1 MRAAA
6 SLFAAIVFAATSAA
20 TANAETIAPGTS
32 YSQDFDSL
40 GSSATASLPSG
51 WSATAS
57 TSIRAVT
64 STEYSAAGTATTQ
77 QGTGS
82 GTSGG
87 IYNWGESTNTT
98 DRGVGFLATGSATK
112 TGNLY
117 FSLTAD
123 GYIPDFTVSYDVK
136 CYRNNSRQYQF
147 QLYYST
153 DDGSTW
159 TSAGGDFLTQP
170 ATNSSAYYATPGV
183 TSVASKTLDVSLTA
197 GKTVILCW
205 SYSVSSGTQTSN
217 AQGLGIDNVVIVAGQ
232 SSGLDPLAAPTFEPV
247 YPEDAT
253 ADGFVVR
260 WMAVENAVGYD
271 LVVTNVADRM
281 EAGGQVSYSG
291 PFPPDNLL
299 VTATVT
305 GLDADTLYAVAVRAL
320 ATTDPAFPSTDYSDS
335 AWSAPV
341 EIATTLEGGL
351 LRATLFDETFD
362 NIAMTSATA
371 WNASGAI
378 QDTDEPDWTFASNAI
393 RAPMG
398 MRLGTANNPGSA
410 TTREIAVSN
419 DLASTTVT
427 LSFLAASYTGKTTS
441 GSVTV
446 IDATTGAETEV
457 LSLDPSPMANGV
469 KEPLSGGTAYNETIT
484 VPSRFALRFESLS
497 SGTDKRLL
505 LDSIKVTQ
513 VYDPN
518 FAVLAA
524 PTGVAGSDIGKHGF
538 TVSWTGVANATGY
551 EVWLDGAVAGSCAST
566 STSMELTDLSD
577 GTEYS
582 VQVKALGDNLHF
594 GDSPLSPAISVTTL
608 ADAQKIDFTVTGAPA
623 GDVFAGDAVA
633 FTVTAENE
641 ATHAAEP
648 VSFSGIAG
656 ATFTAATGAFSW
668 TPTEGDVG
676 SHTAT
681 FASGDYST
689 NVTITVVSAL
699 KTETLAAEY
708 FSEIKST
715 SWTSTTG
722 YASELEGDMG
732 PWTGHDII
740 KTKAAVII
748 GRRTSSGNIVSPA
761 VELKV
766 RTPGSL
772 SVSFDTGSLPDATAS
787 VKASILDAA
796 DGRVLFEQTFASLSS
811 LPSDAT
817 AVSDAGAHFT
827 LAPDASVALPAEVK
841 VRFETIQTSGTDSQR
856 AYVDTVVFEQK
867 ISARIPD
874 LPAPTGLAVVEGS
887 VETNGFSVVWS
898 AVSGAT
904 NYAVRVTDSSGA
916 VVFSAPFCAA
926 APAAVTGL
934 ADDETYAV
942 QVRATGDEALWFA
955 SPWSAALAVRTARS
969 ATHPTLSFGAW
980 QNAAGDGKVYGGLLN
995 TAAVS
1000 AVRDNGTNAVVTL
1013 ASVLP
1018 APAVG
1023 PTLEGGVLSWIPD
1036 DADTNKTFTI
1046 SFLMDGT
1053 YATNLSFK
1061 VLSIA
1066 PLAPPTVTAGPVEW
1080 DAFGLAWDPQYRAAG
1095 YAVRVWTD
1103 CPNPGATA
1111 TCVAESFAGWP
1122 KARPAGWSYHN
1133 MSSGYKDA
1141 AAPVSFDAT
1150 GDSMETY
1157 DLGGAISSVS
1167 FHAAGHSIAD
1177 SSSELTVVGIAADGT
1192 ETVLATLGAA
1202 DIGQTDAGIDR
1213 TYSVPAGVR
1222 RIAWRYAKDKGG
1234 VGVGSVVIEGTGFS
1248 TPRWLPGWGPAA
1260 KDIGL
1265 VQDCTVKK
1273 PRPGRALGVDPADK
1287 SKDLTEPRTN
1297 YAEVS
1302 VRDATGAS
1310 FATVVAVDV
1319 PAPPRSARATLMI
1332 LR

>member
-1 MRAAA
+1 MRVAS
-6 SLFAAIVFAATSAA
+6 SLFAAIAFAATTAASAA
-20 TANAETIAPGTS
+20 TTTTTNFVCT
-32 YSQDFDSL
+32 
-40 GSSATASLPSG
+40 TASAGYVDNRLATTNAGWTIHDPGADSKLETAGCAYTYPLKLKNSTYVQSPSLASG
-51 WSATAS
+51 ESIVKVVVGARVTKTA
-57 TSIRAVT
+57 RAVVVT
-64 STEYSAAGTATTQ
+64 PSPGAAQSSTLTEENTLQEREFVFDAKDGVSSVKIETPS
-77 QGTGS
+77 GTGS
-82 GTSGG
+82 SYIYYIVVVSERDDSGPVALAVPTG
-87 IYNWGESTNTT
+87 LEAASVT
-98 DRGVGFLATGSATK
+98 D
-112 TGNLY
+112 
-117 FSLTAD
+117 
-123 GYIPDFTVSYDVK
+123 
-136 CYRNNSRQYQF
+136 
-147 QLYYST
+147 
-153 DDGSTW
+153 
-159 TSAGGDFLTQP
+159 
-170 ATNSSAYYATPGV
+170 SSIELSWNAVEHAEG
-183 TSVASKTLDVSLTA
+183 
-197 GKTVILCW
+197 
-205 SYSVSSGTQTSN
+205 YSVFTNGAAAASCIPPSTSTV
-217 AQGLGIDNVVIVAGQ
+217 L
-232 SSGLDPLAAPTFEPV
+232 SGL
-247 YPEDAT
+247 
-253 ADGFVVR
+253 
-260 WMAVENAVGYD
+260 
-271 LVVTNVADRM
+271 
-281 EAGGQVSYSG
+281 VS
-291 PFPPDNLL
+291 D
-299 VTATVT
+299 TV
-305 GLDADTLYAVAVRAL
+305 YAVAVQAL
-320 ATTDPAFPSTDYSDS
+320 ADGEQYADS
-335 AWSAPV
+335 AVSAAIEV
-341 EIATTLEGGL
+341 RTSLAGGL
-351 LRATLFDETFD
+351 LRATLLEECFT
-362 NIAMTSATA
+362 NATA
-371 WNASGAI
+371 GWTSSSYFHSKLADAGIWTDLEGCTNMANARSALLIGRASADGCAI
-378 QDTDEPDWTFASNAI
+378 SPEVALTNVPA
-393 RAPMG
+393 
-398 MRLGTANNPGSA
+398 GT
-410 TTREIAVSN
+410 VSI
-419 DLASTTVT
+419 
-427 LSFLAASYTGKTTS
+427 SFETASYVGKTTS
-441 GSVTV
+441 GSLSIV
-446 IDATTGAETEV
+446 DADTGAV
-457 LSLDPSPMANGV
+457 LSVVTNFSPVAIASDTTAAANV
-469 KEPLSGGTAYNETIT
+469 SSVAESGDRILVNDVF
-484 VPSRFALRFESLS
+484 VPARFRLRFDSFK
-497 SGTDKRLL
+497 GAGANYQRLY
-505 LDSIKVTQ
+505 LDSIKITQ

-518 FAVLAA
+518 FAALAA

-551 EVWLDGAVAGSCAST
+551 EVWMDGAVAGSCAST
-566 STSMELTDLSD
+566 DTSMQLTGLSD
-577 GTEYS
+577 GTIYS
-582 VQVKALGDNLHF
+582 VQAKALGDNLHF

-633 FTVTAENE
+633 FTVTAETE
-641 ATHAAEP
+641 STHAAAE

-708 FSEIKST
+708 FSEITSS
-715 SWTSTTG
+715 SWTATAYTTQ
-722 YASELEGDMG
+722 LDGDIG
-732 PWTGHDII
+732 TWTGLDLV

-796 DGRVLFEQTFASLSS
+796 DGRVLFDQTFASLSS

-841 VRFETIQTSGTDSQR
+841 VKFETIESAGDNSQR

-887 VETNGFSVVWS
+887 VETNGFSVAWS

-904 NYAVRVTDSSGA
+904 NYAVRVTDASGA
-916 VVFSAPFCAA
+916 VVFSAPFCATTS
-926 APAAVTGL
+926 AAVTGL
-934 ADDETYAV
+934 ADDEDYAV
-942 QVRATGDEALWFA
+942 QIRATGDEAICFA
-955 SPWSAALAVRTARS
+955 SPWSDALAVRTARS

-1023 PTLEGGVLSWIPD
+1023 PTFEDNVLSWIPD

-1103 CPNPGATA
+1103 CPNPSATA
-1111 TCVAESFAGWP
+1111 TRMEEAFAGWP
-1122 KARPAGWSYHN
+1122 KAKPAGWSYHN

-1150 GDSMETY
+1150 GDELKTY
-1157 DLGGAISSVS
+1157 DLGGPISSVS
-1167 FHAAGHSIAD
+1167 FRVIGHSI
-1177 SSSELTVVGIAADGT
+1177 SGSTSTLTVVGIAADGT
-1192 ETVLATLGAA
+1192 ETTLGALTVA
-1202 DIGQTDAGIDR
+1202 EIGTTTAGIDQ
-1213 TYSVPAGVR
+1213 TYTIAEGLDIR
-1222 RIAWRYAKDKGG
+1222 RIAWRYTKDGNTGG
-1234 VGVGSVVIEGTGFS
+1234 NVGVGSVVIEGTGFS

-1260 KDIGL
+1260 KDVGL
-1265 VQDCTVKK
+1265 VQDCTVAK
-1273 PRPGRALGVDPADK
+1273 PRPGKALGVDPADK
-1287 SKDLTEPRTN
+1287 TKDLEAPRIN
-1297 YAEVS
+1297 YAEVT
-1302 VRDATGAS
+1302 VRDAAGATL
-1310 FATVVAVDV
+1310 ATVVAVEV

-1332 LR
+1332 LK

>member
-1 MRAAA
+1 MLSFSAAA
-6 SLFAAIVFAATSAA
+6 YPAKSTKFSVSIVDSATGETNAIPSLTDLSPAA
-20 TANAETIAPGTS
+20 
-32 YSQDFDSL
+32 L
-40 GSSATASLPSG
+40 GS
-51 WSATAS
+51 
-57 TSIRAVT
+57 TSVP
-64 STEYSAAGTATTQ
+64 EW
-77 QGTGS
+77 
-82 GTSGG
+82 SGG
-87 IYNWGESTNTT
+87 
-98 DRGVGFLATGSATK
+98 
-112 TGNLY
+112 
-117 FSLTAD
+117 
-123 GYIPDFTVSYDVK
+123 
-136 CYRNNSRQYQF
+136 
-147 QLYYST
+147 
-153 DDGSTW
+153 
-159 TSAGGDFLTQP
+159 
-170 ATNSSAYYATPGV
+170 
-183 TSVASKTLDVSLTA
+183 
-197 GKTVILCW
+197 
-205 SYSVSSGTQTSN
+205 
-217 AQGLGIDNVVIVAGQ
+217 
-232 SSGLDPLAAPTFEPV
+232 
-247 YPEDAT
+247 
-253 ADGFVVR
+253 
-260 WMAVENAVGYD
+260 
-271 LVVTNVADRM
+271 
-281 EAGGQVSYSG
+281 
-291 PFPPDNLL
+291 
-299 VTATVT
+299 
-305 GLDADTLYAVAVRAL
+305 
-320 ATTDPAFPSTDYSDS
+320 TDYSEEVV
-335 AWSAPV
+335 AP
-341 EIATTLEGGL
+341 TRFKL
-351 LRATLFDETFD
+351 LF
-362 NIAMTSATA
+362 
-371 WNASGAI
+371 
-378 QDTDEPDWTFASNAI
+378 
-393 RAPMG
+393 
-398 MRLGTANNPGSA
+398 
-410 TTREIAVSN
+410 
-419 DLASTTVT
+419 
-427 LSFLAASYTGKTTS
+427 
-441 GSVTV
+441 
-446 IDATTGAETEV
+446 
-457 LSLDPSPMANGV
+457 
-469 KEPLSGGTAYNETIT
+469 ETI
-484 VPSRFALRFESLS
+484 S
-497 SGTDKRLL
+497 SADDKRLL
-505 LDSIKVTQ
+505 LDSIQVTQ

-518 FAVLAA
+518 FAALPA
-524 PTGVAGSDIGKHGF
+524 PTGVAGSDVGKHGF

-551 EVWLDGAVAGSCAST
+551 EVWLGGAVAGSCVST

-582 VQVKALGDNLHF
+582 VQVKALGDNLHY
-594 GDSPLSPAISVTTL
+594 GDSPLSAAISVTTL
-608 ADAQKIDFTVTGAPA
+608 ADAQKIDFTVTGAPT
-623 GDVFAGDAVA
+623 GDVFAGDAVS

-689 NVTITVVSAL
+689 NVTITIVSAL
-699 KTETLAAEY
+699 KTETLKAEY

-732 PWTGHDII
+732 LWTGHDII

-748 GRRTSSGNIVSPA
+748 GRRTTSGNIVSPA

-827 LAPDASVALPAEVK
+827 LSPDASVALPAEVK
-841 VRFETIQTSGTDSQR
+841 VKFETIESAGDNSQR

-874 LPAPTGLAVVEGS
+874 LPAPTGLAVVPGS
-887 VETNGFSVVWS
+887 VETNGFSVAWS

-942 QVRATGDEALWFA
+942 QVRATGDEAICFA
-955 SPWSAALAVRTARS
+955 SPWSDALAVRTARS
-969 ATHPTLSFGAW
+969 STHPTLSFGAW

-1023 PTLEGGVLSWIPD
+1023 PTLEDGVLSWIPD

-1111 TCVAESFAGWP
+1111 TRMEEAFAGWP
-1122 KARPAGWSYHN
+1122 KAKPAGWSYHN

-1141 AAPVSFDAT
+1141 AAPVSFDAS
-1150 GDSMETY
+1150 GDAMETY

-1192 ETVLATLGAA
+1192 ETVLATLAAA

-1222 RIAWRYAKDKGG
+1222 RIAWRYTKDKGG

-1248 TPRWLPGWGPAA
+1248 TPRWLPGWGPAE
-1260 KDIGL
+1260 KDVGL

-1273 PRPGRALGVDPADK
+1273 PRPGRALGVDPADR

-1297 YAEVS
+1297 YAEVT

-1310 FATVVAVDV
+1310 FATVVGVDV

-1332 LR
+1332 LK

>member
-1 MRAAA
+1 MNIRS
-6 SLFAAIVFAATSAA
+6 SLAFFAAILSASAAQASTAVLFHETFDGNNQNWSYTSTGARSYDHTWTESGTVKPGYKGIKLGSTSA
-20 TANAETIAPGTS
+20 TGTITS
-32 YSQDFDSL
+32 EAFDISNTTESVSITIVAAAYSNNDGGKEGIAVTVYDASDSL
-40 GSSATASLPSG
+40 VFSDGVSELTQHSSTTKDEIPTTATFTHTFTVPAASLPS
-51 WSATAS
+51 
-57 TSIRAVT
+57 
-64 STEYSAAGTATTQ
+64 
-77 QGTGS
+77 
-82 GTSGG
+82 SGG
-87 IYNWGESTNTT
+87 IYMKIESTY
-98 DRGVGFLATGSATK
+98 TK
-112 TGNLY
+112 TGQRRALLGDVLVTQTHPSGGGGNTAPVASQASVDVDATVGTEVTLDLADC
-117 FSLTAD
+117 FSDAD
-123 GYIPDFTVSYDVK
+123 G
-136 CYRNNSRQYQF
+136 
-147 QLYYST
+147 
-153 DDGSTW
+153 
-159 TSAGGDFLTQP
+159 
-170 ATNSSAYYATPGV
+170 
-183 TSVASKTLDVSLTA
+183 
-197 GKTVILCW
+197 
-205 SYSVSSGTQTSN
+205 
-217 AQGLGIDNVVIVAGQ
+217 
-232 SSGLDPLAAPTFEPV
+232 DPLTYALASGVGAVSGSVWSFTPNAAGSFSAEVSAADPSGAS
-247 YPEDAT
+247 AT
-253 ADGFVVR
+253 
-260 WMAVENAVGYD
+260 MA
-271 LVVTNVADRM
+271 L
-281 EAGGQVSYSG
+281 S
-291 PFPPDNLL
+291 
-299 VTATVT
+299 VTAT
-305 GLDADTLYAVAVRAL
+305 
-320 ATTDPAFPSTDYSDS
+320 DS
-335 AWSAPV
+335 S
-341 EIATTLEGGL
+341 GL
-351 LRATLFDETFD
+351 LRATLLDEGFSGSD
-362 NIAMTSATA
+362 NAWANTSAKPGDAETDCDSWSFPA
-371 WNASGAI
+371 NVYNARSSIKVGGASAVGWALSPEL
-378 QDTDEPDWTFASNAI
+378 TLSNEVASATVDLSFSAAAYPAKTTKFSVSIVDSATGETNAI
-393 RAPMG
+393 
-398 MRLGTANNPGSA
+398 
-410 TTREIAVSN
+410 
-419 DLASTTVT
+419 AS
-427 LSFLAASYTGKTTS
+427 LAA
-441 GSVTV
+441 
-446 IDATTGAETEV
+446 
-457 LSLDPSPMANGV
+457 LSPV
-469 KEPLSGGTAYNETIT
+469 PLSSTAAADLSGCSDYGESIT
-484 VPSRFALRFESLS
+484 VPTRFKLLFETIS
-497 SGTDKRLL
+497 SASDKRLL
-505 LDSIKVTQ
+505 LDSIQVTQ
-513 VYDPN
+513 LYDPA

-524 PTGVAGSDIGKHGF
+524 PTGVAGSDVGKHGF
-538 TVSWTGVANATGY
+538 TVSWTEVANATGY
-551 EVWLDGAVAGSCAST
+551 EVWRDGAVAGSCAST
-566 STSMELTDLSD
+566 DTSMELTGLSD
-577 GTEYS
+577 GTTYS

-608 ADAQKIDFTVTGAPA
+608 ADAQKIDFTVTGAPT
-623 GDVFAGDAVA
+623 GDVFAGDAVS

-715 SWTSTTG
+715 SWTSTSG

-841 VRFETIQTSGTDSQR
+841 VKFETIESAGDNSQR

-874 LPAPTGLAVVEGS
+874 LPAPTGLAVVPGS
-887 VETNGFSVVWS
+887 VETNGFSVAWS

-942 QVRATGDEALWFA
+942 QVRATGDEAICFA
-955 SPWSAALAVRTARS
+955 SPWSDALAVRTARS

-1036 DADTNKTFTI
+1036 DADTNKTFTV

-1061 VLSIA
+1061 VFSIA
-1066 PLAPPTVTAGPVEW
+1066 PLAPPTVTAAPVEW
-1080 DAFGLAWDPQYRAAG
+1080 DAFGLAWNPQYRAAG

-1111 TCVAESFAGWP
+1111 TRVEEDFAGWP
-1122 KARPAGWSYHN
+1122 AARPSWWSYHTLAG
-1133 MSSGYKDA
+1133 GYKDA

-1150 GDSMETY
+1150 GDELKTY
-1157 DLGGAISSVS
+1157 DLGGPISSVS
-1167 FHAAGHSIAD
+1167 FHAAGHSIAG
-1177 SSSELTVVGIAADGT
+1177 SSSALTVVGIAADGA
-1192 ETVLATLGAA
+1192 ETVLGTLTAA
-1202 DIGQTDAGIDR
+1202 EIGQSETGVDR
-1213 TYSVPAGVR
+1213 TFAIPEGADVR
-1222 RIAWRYAKDKGG
+1222 RIAWRYTKDGGG
-1234 VGVGSVVIEGTGFS
+1234 VGVGSVVIEGTGFA

-1260 KDIGL
+1260 KDVGL
-1265 VQDCTVKK
+1265 AQVCTVKK
-1273 PRPGRALGVDPADK
+1273 PRPGKALGPDPADK
-1287 SKDLTEPRTN
+1287 KEDLFEPRVN
-1297 YAEVS
+1297 YAEVAA
-1302 VRDATGAS
+1302 RDAAGATL
-1310 FATVVAVDV
+1310 ATVVAVKV
-1319 PAPPRSARATLMI
+1319 PAPPRSVRATMLI
-1332 LR
+1332 AR